1 MEVPCDNDER
11 RQRYLRHTLIP
22 CNYSDYQRA
31 MENEIPELW
40 WHYYNRLN
48 N

>member
-1 MEVPCDNDER
+1 MEVPCDNSER
-11 RQRYLRHTLIP
+11 RERYQRHTLIP
-22 CNYSDYQRA
+22 CSYSDYQRA

-40 WHYYNRLN
+40 WHYFNRIN